1 MYMFNFDVFAN
12 TKYLSTMH
20 YIRKNPLTWENF
32 YHTNIESITE
42 PLNLNIIH
50 KTFYGRHNTKGFN
63 YFLHGKLD
71 LVTDTILPRN
81 RNILLKKAYI
91 KNLIYVYEHED
102 RPIINYILYIIKKEE
117 IKIIHKFIINIIY
130 NLGEDVYNFLIKVL
144 NFYKLVVEFFVEM
157 LEQELLKYRE
167 ARRLK
172 NYIKQHPE
180 YITYIIISI
189 LFFFYT
195 IICIFLI
202 LIIKTFLPKN
212 LIYGKLFNKNIKNDI
227 DLYHNNNDIENIKFR
242 NTEDFIKTISELEDI
257 MEINFDRE
265 KIHNDIKTEVN
276 NMELNDITIDNLK
289 KLELYI
295 KLKKNNKLQIK
306 KNFFDPEHKYVY
318 SWENKDFNLLEEIK
332 KAKKLKKFVP
342 LENKRFLKKRIY
354 INKFEENKVNDLK
367 KKYIVFYKA
376 FIFEKN
382 LEKWENN
389 TKRRLDFFFGKDGK
403 GIVRLLLTDLWRAFL
418 DRR

>member
-1 MYMFNFDVFAN
+1 
-12 TKYLSTMH
+12 
-20 YIRKNPLTWENF
+20 
-32 YHTNIESITE
+32 
-42 PLNLNIIH
+42 
-50 KTFYGRHNTKGFN
+50 
-63 YFLHGKLD
+63 
-71 LVTDTILPRN
+71 
-81 RNILLKKAYI
+81 
-91 KNLIYVYEHED
+91 
-102 RPIINYILYIIKKEE
+102 
-117 IKIIHKFIINIIY
+117 
-130 NLGEDVYNFLIKVL
+130 
-144 NFYKLVVEFFVEM
+144 M

-172 NYIKQHPE
+172 NNIKQHPE

-318 SWENKDFNLLEEIK
+318 S
-332 KAKKLKKFVP
+332 
-342 LENKRFLKKRIY
+342 
-354 INKFEENKVNDLK
+354 
-367 KKYIVFYKA
+367 
-376 FIFEKN
+376 
-382 LEKWENN
+382 
-389 TKRRLDFFFGKDGK
+389 
-403 GIVRLLLTDLWRAFL
+403 
-418 DRR
+418 